1 MSGLPGDAWETETET
16 MESRGATMAYL
27 LIIADEKLEVQG
39 IFIGFQEDLIW
50 ETRWNQWFSAIEG
63 DELSLSDC
71 SWDWLGF
78 DNQHR

>member
-50 ETRWNQWFSAIEG
+50 ETR
-63 DELSLSDC
+63 
-71 SWDWLGF
+71 
-78 DNQHR
+78 